1 MKRLLAAAALIL
13 ALTLNFAAK
22 AEDYKPDD
30 SVVFNLSAESW
41 VTTKTARVTLSVEA
55 AVSSNTAGTMRADM
69 TKAVNDMVKADWRV
83 TSFNRSQDSTG
94 LERWSAQYE
103 ARVPENELN
112 GLNDKAKKSSKAGMQ
127 ITVADV
133 NFTPTLEENQAAEN
147 ALRTQIYKLANEQL
161 ATLNATIAG
170 RNYRI
175 ASVDFLGM
183 PMPTPIGHGGRY
195 DPMLR
200 TMAKQVSQSNAEG
213 FSEDSSM
220 ASMERSEKLVLTAR
234 VVLAAPSPVAAT
246 TK

>member
-22 AEDYKPDD
+22 AEEYKPDD

-69 TKAVNDMVKADWRV
+69 TKAVNDMVKADWRL
-83 TSFNRSQDSTG
+83 TSFNRSEDTTG

-127 ITVADV
+127 IIVTDV

-161 ATLNATIAG
+161 AALNGAIAG

-175 ASVDFLGM
+175 AKIDFVGGM
-183 PMPTPIGHGGRY
+183 QGGGRP
-195 DPMLR
+195 PMMR
-200 TMAKQVSQSNAEG
+200 TMSAKFAETN
-213 FSEDSSM
+213 ELAQDSM
-220 ASMERSEKLVLTAR
+220 PAMERSEKLVLTAR